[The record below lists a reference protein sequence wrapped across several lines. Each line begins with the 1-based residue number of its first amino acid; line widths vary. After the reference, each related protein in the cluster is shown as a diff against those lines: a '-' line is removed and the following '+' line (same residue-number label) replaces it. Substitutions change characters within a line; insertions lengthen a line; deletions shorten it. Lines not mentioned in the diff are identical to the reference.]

1 MKFLLLLVVLVA
13 AAAWVFAR
21 QRQRKMPPP
30 AAPPSKET
38 STAMLACAHCG
49 VHVPQGEA
57 LLDAAGRPF
66 CRPEHRVAGPR

>member
-21 QRQRKMPPP
+21 QRQRKVPPP
-30 AAPPSKET
+30 AAAPGKEAT
-38 STAMLACAHCG
+38 TEMLACAHCG
-49 VHVPQGEA
+49 VHVPRGEA

-66 CRPEHRVAGPR
+66 CRLEHRVAGPR